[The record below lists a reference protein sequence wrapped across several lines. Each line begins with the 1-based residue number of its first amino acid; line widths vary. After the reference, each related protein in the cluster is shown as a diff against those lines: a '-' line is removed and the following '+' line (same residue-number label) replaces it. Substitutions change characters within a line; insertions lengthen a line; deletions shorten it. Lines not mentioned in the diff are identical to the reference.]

1 MTTITLGIDVSKDKL
16 DVALY
21 QAEKYQQAIFSNDK
35 EGFRRL
41 AKWLKKHKAKEAHVC
56 LEATGRYGEAV
67 AMYLHER
74 GYGVS
79 VVNPARIKAYAQSQL
94 RRNKT
99 DRQDAQVIAHFCAT
113 QKPHLWTPPPPE
125 VQELQALARYRESLK
140 ADRTQEMNRKQS
152 GLLAQSVLD
161 SIEAH
166 IAFLDEQIAEI
177 EKGMQDLIDQ
187 HPDLRQK
194 RDLLISIPGIGDIT
208 AANFIAEVPD
218 VNRFESAAQLA
229 AYAGL
234 TPRHHQSGSSIHRSG
249 HLGKTGNKH
258 LRSALFLPAITA
270 MRFNP
275 ILRSLVARLETRG
288 KSRMT
293 IVGAAMRKLAHLA
306 YGVLKHQRPFDP
318 DYLVN
323 V

>member
-1 MTTITLGIDVSKDKL
+1 
-16 DVALY
+16 
-21 QAEKYQQAIFSNDK
+21 
-35 EGFRRL
+35 
-41 AKWLKKHKAKEAHVC
+41 
-56 LEATGRYGEAV
+56 
-67 AMYLHER
+67 
-74 GYGVS
+74 
-79 VVNPARIKAYAQSQL
+79 
-94 RRNKT
+94 
-99 DRQDAQVIAHFCAT
+99 
-113 QKPHLWTPPPPE
+113 
-125 VQELQALARYRESLK
+125 
-140 ADRTQEMNRKQS
+140 
-152 GLLAQSVLD
+152 LD